1 MDLCLMIEGQEGV
14 TWLQWHALV
23 RACEQHSIP
32 ALFRSDHYLNLDGD
46 HPERGS
52 LDAWGTLNALAAVSS
67 TLRLGTMVSPAT
79 FRHPSTLAKLV
90 TTADQIS
97 NGRIELG
104 LGAGWHEREHA
115 AYGFPFPPMRTRM
128 DILEEQLQVVIGN
141 WSDGPFSFEG
151 EHYQLHD
158 LDAEPKPVQRPHPP
172 LIMGGTAG
180 PRSCALAA
188 RFADEYNTVYPTV
201 SDVRERRERV
211 ARACERVGREPIPF
225 SIMTAVIAGANEN
238 DLQERVRRVARVR
251 GETADALMAEPPPGW
266 VIGLVG
272 QVAEHLR
279 ALREAGVSRVM
290 CQHLAHDDLEF
301 IALLGGELAPMLA
314 D

>member
-1 MDLCLMIEGQEGV
+1 MIEGHEGV
-14 TWLQWHALV
+14 SWSQWQALA

-32 ALFRSDHYLNLDGD
+32 ALFRSDHYLDSV

-52 LDAWGTLNALAAVSS
+52 LDAWGTLNALAAVTS
-67 TLRLGTMVSPAT
+67 TVRLGTMVSPAT

-97 NGRIELG
+97 GGRIELG
-104 LGAGWHEREHA
+104 LGAGWNEREHA
-115 AYGFPFPPMRTRM
+115 AYGFPFPDTRTRM
-128 DILEEQLQVVIGN
+128 DMLEEQLQVIRGT

-172 LIMGGTAG
+172 LIIGGNAG

-188 RFADEYNTVYPTV
+188 RFADEYNTVYPTI
-201 SDVRERRERV
+201 SDVHERRERV
-211 ARACERVGREPIPF
+211 LAACERAGREPIPF
-225 SIMTAVIAGANEN
+225 SIMTAVIAGADEN
-238 DLQERVRRVARVR
+238 DLRDRIARVARVR
-251 GETADALMAEPPPGW
+251 WDGPEAMMAERPPGW
-266 VIGLVG
+266 VIGVVEEVVEQLI
-272 QVAEHLR
+272 

-290 CQHLAHDDLEF
+290 CQHLAHEDLDF
-301 IALLGGELAPMLA
+301 IALLGGELARLVA
-314 D
+314 